1 MFSLLGDN
9 MIDAYTVPQD
19 EYFEWEDVMDSFNSS
34 NSRQIP
40 FLSCYQAPSGYNSF
54 FEHPNLDKQTASPP
68 QVYEC
73 HDFDWTFLQS
83 NTNDSEQNI
92 PLLNTPVEEMT
103 MYSPR
108 SICSTPEEEIVSND
122 SPSTKAYDDLDVMPL
137 PIQNVDYLTYAWHN
151 CEADLWASRKYL
163 KASRNENAELEK
175 QTNERLRNASWR
187 AVAAGRLNLK
197 KVDPKSIQ
205 WNKEHDVTWLHGP
218 FLKNHSIAESQ
229 NNGPQLNTT
238 TLDQFNENPI
248 KSILKHPSV
257 SESLLRGSTAPVKTK
272 KRQLD
277 TTSEPEIIR
286 RKNLRFS
293 SEILQLA
300 AIPEKITST
309 CTKSV
314 PSSDHNTIYSD
325 KYSDLNSSQFIC
337 QDTSFD
343 FAPLNTPTLELKHK
357 AESTWLQ
364 PRDAR
369 NSDDISIRNVYSSV
383 SGNSPVDK
391 VTGDVAALSRALK
404 EVIDAHQ
411 RGFKSQQY
419 QIDMPLWPTITA

>member
-1 MFSLLGDN
+1 

-19 EYFEWEDVMDSFNSS
+19 EYFEWEDVMDSFNTS
-34 NSRQIP
+34 NSRQVP
-40 FLSCYQAPSGYNSF
+40 FLSCYQAPSVYNSF
-54 FEHPNLDKQTASPP
+54 FEQPNLDKQTAPP
-68 QVYEC
+68 PPVYEC
-73 HDFDWTFLQS
+73 HDFDWTFLQTDS
-83 NTNDSEQNI
+83 NDSEQNI

-108 SICSTPEEEIVSND
+108 SICSTPEEEILSND
-122 SPSTKAYDDLDVMPL
+122 SPSTKAYDDLDIMPL

-163 KASRNENAELEK
+163 KASRYENAELEK

-218 FLKNHSIAESQ
+218 FLKHHSFAESQ
-229 NNGPQLNTT
+229 NNGPQFNTA
-238 TLDQFNENPI
+238 TLDQSNKKPI

-257 SESLLRGSTAPVKTK
+257 SESLLRGSIAPVKTK

-277 TTSEPEIIR
+277 TTESETTR

-300 AIPEKITST
+300 AIPEKMTST
-309 CTKSV
+309 SIKAVS
-314 PSSDHNTIYSD
+314 PNNYNTVYSD
-325 KYSDLNSSQFIC
+325 KYRDLNSSQFIC
-337 QDTSFD
+337 QDTNFD
-343 FAPLNTPTLELKHK
+343 FASLNTPTLELKHK
-357 AESTWLQ
+357 AESTWVQ

-369 NSDDISIRNVYSSV
+369 NSDDMSIRNIYSSF
-383 SGNSPVDK
+383 SGNSPVDI
-391 VTGDVAALSRALK
+391 VADDVAALSRALK

-411 RGFKSQQY
+411 RGFKPQQY